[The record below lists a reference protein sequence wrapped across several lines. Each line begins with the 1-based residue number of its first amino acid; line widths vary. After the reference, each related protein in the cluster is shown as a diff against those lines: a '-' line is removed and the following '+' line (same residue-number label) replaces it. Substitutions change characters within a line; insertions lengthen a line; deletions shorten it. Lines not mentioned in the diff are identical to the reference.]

1 MNYNGQMAYQMPQQ
15 PQYIY
20 SGQGTQQRP
29 AYQPTSNWNNSINRI
44 RPVSSIEEVR
54 ASAIDFDGS
63 IFYFPDLA
71 NKKIYT
77 KFINLDGTA
86 SINMYELK
94 EIPVNNINNNE
105 VNTQNYITRQE
116 FEDTINQLKFSLQ
129 QPPIT
134 QQQETRKETPLFNL

>member
-1 MNYNGQMAYQMPQQ
+1 M
-15 PQYIY
+15 
-20 SGQGTQQRP
+20 
-29 AYQPTSNWNNSINRI
+29 
-44 RPVSSIEEVR
+44 R

-129 QPPIT
+129 
-134 QQQETRKETPLFNL
+134 

>member
-1 MNYNGQMAYQMPQQ
+1 MNNYMPQYQMPQQ
-15 PQYIY
+15 NNIY
-20 SGQGTQQRP
+20 GQQIQRP
-29 AYQPTSNWNNSINRI
+29 AYQPSTNAWNNVNRV

-63 IFYFPDLA
+63 VFYFPDLA

-94 EIPVNNINNNE
+94 EMPTNPPVENN
-105 VNTQNYITRQE
+105 QYITRQE
-116 FEDTINQLKFSLQ
+116 FENVISQLKTALQ
-129 QPPIT
+129 QPAAAPM
-134 QQQETRKETPLFNL
+134 QSPQEPRKELPLF

>member
-1 MNYNGQMAYQMPQQ
+1 MNYMPQYQ
-15 PQYIY
+15 QIPQQNNIY
-20 SGQGTQQRP
+20 GQQRP
-29 AYQPTSNWNNSINRI
+29 AYQTSTNSWNNSTIRI

-63 IFYFPDLA
+63 VFYFPDLA

-94 EIPVNNINNNE
+94 EIPAAPTVENQFNS
-105 VNTQNYITRQE
+105 QNYITRQE
-116 FEDTINQLKFSLQ
+116 FDDVINQLKTALQ
-129 QPPIT
+129 PQA
-134 QQQETRKETPLFNL
+134 QKQEAQPLFQL

>member
-1 MNYNGQMAYQMPQQ
+1 MNNYMPQYQMPQQ
-15 PQYIY
+15 NNIY
-20 SGQGTQQRP
+20 GQQIQRP
-29 AYQPTSNWNNSINRI
+29 AYQPSTNIWNGANRV

-63 IFYFPDLA
+63 VFYFPDLA

-94 EIPVNNINNNE
+94 EIPSNPPMENNN
-105 VNTQNYITRQE
+105 QYITRQE
-116 FEDTINQLKFSLQ
+116 FDNVVNQLKQALQ
-129 QPPIT
+129 QYAVAPI
-134 QQQETRKETPLFNL
+134 QQSQQESRKELPLF

>member
-1 MNYNGQMAYQMPQQ
+1 MNYMPQYQ
-15 PQYIY
+15 QIPQQNNIY
-20 SGQGTQQRP
+20 GQQRP
-29 AYQPTSNWNNSINRI
+29 AYQTSTNSWNNSAIRI

-63 IFYFPDLA
+63 VFYFPDLA

-94 EIPVNNINNNE
+94 EIRAAPTVENQINS
-105 VNTQNYITRQE
+105 QNYITRQE
-116 FEDTINQLKFSLQ
+116 FDDVINQLKTALQ
-129 QPPIT
+129 PQV
-134 QQQETRKETPLFNL
+134 QKQEAQPLFQL

>member
-1 MNYNGQMAYQMPQQ
+1 MNYMPQYQ
-15 PQYIY
+15 QIPQQNNIY
-20 SGQGTQQRP
+20 SQQRP
-29 AYQPTSNWNNSINRI
+29 AYQTSTNAWNNSNRV

-94 EIPVNNINNNE
+94 EMPAAPTESQINS
-105 VNTQNYITRQE
+105 QNYITRQE
-116 FEDTINQLKFSLQ
+116 FENVITQLKSALQ
-129 QPPIT
+129 QQSPQKP
-134 QQQETRKETPLFNL
+134 KEEAPLFQI

>member
-1 MNYNGQMAYQMPQQ
+1 MNYMPQYQ
-15 PQYIY
+15 QIPQQNNIY
-20 SGQGTQQRP
+20 GQQRP
-29 AYQPTSNWNNSINRI
+29 AYQTSTNSWNNSAIRI

-63 IFYFPDLA
+63 VFYFPDLA

-94 EIPVNNINNNE
+94 EIPAAPTMENQFNS
-105 VNTQNYITRQE
+105 QNYITRQE
-116 FEDTINQLKFSLQ
+116 FDDVINQLKIALQ
-129 QPPIT
+129 PQA
-134 QQQETRKETPLFNL
+134 QKQEAQPLFQL